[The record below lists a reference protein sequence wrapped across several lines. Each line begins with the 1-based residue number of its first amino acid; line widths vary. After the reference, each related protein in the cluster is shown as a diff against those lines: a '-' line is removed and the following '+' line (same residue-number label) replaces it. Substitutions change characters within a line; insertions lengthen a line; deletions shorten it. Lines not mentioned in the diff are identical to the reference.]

1 MVRYKYMIGIFLACF
16 LFTLFL
22 SPYLPNYLA
31 VHWNQD
37 GEPNEYARKQV
48 VMLFIPCL
56 IICLHGLLYIISH
69 YVYKFNENDRNIVMR
84 FKENVS
90 LFLLFIHMLI
100 LVIGIGID
108 IPFQIGLI
116 IGISAFLFMVSK
128 GFKKG
133 RKKEEEP
140 IVLQKIRLFSQ
151 RIFQYMSFI
160 ILICLFLKLQWG
172 FYLLIGV
179 ISCGSISF
187 MFCILYSYIL
197 GNYEI

>member
-1 MVRYKYMIGIFLACF
+1 MVRYKYIMGIFLAGL

-22 SPYLPNYLA
+22 YPNLPNYLA
-31 VHWNQD
+31 VHWNQN

-48 VMLFIPCL
+48 VVLFIPCL
-56 IICLHGLLYIISH
+56 IVFFHGLLYIISR
-69 YVYKFNENDRNIVMR
+69 YVYKLNENDHYIVMR

-90 LFLLFIHMLI
+90 LFLLFIHMFI
-100 LVIGIGID
+100 LAIGTGID
-108 IPFQIGLI
+108 IPFQTGLI
-116 IGISAFLFMVSK
+116 IGISGFLFMVSK

-151 RIFQYMSFI
+151 RIFQYMSLI

-179 ISCGSISF
+179 ISCGSIAF
-187 MFCILYSYIL
+187 MCCILYSYIL
-197 GNYEI
+197 ENYET